1 MRFLLLLALIAV
13 ALVVRAPAWLAAREV
28 QQASSGMLDLQ
39 NTSGTLWRGQGDL
52 VIHGPRPVMRE
63 TPAGAVRWNVER
75 VDLARKIAII
85 KIEQSPPGPQPLTM
99 TLGVDGVDLAGSA
112 LAPAAVAMSLPLLA
126 GWTLAGVAAIET
138 PALQWA
144 NGSAAGTAIVHWR
157 NAALFPPDLPGG
169 FALGDVDANATV
181 SGGVTGASLRNKGG
195 DVELAI
201 DASSQTGKIAL
212 LVQPRNHA
220 SAAQVAWL
228 QSHTMGRTPQ
238 GFRVDIGWPGR

>member
-28 QQASSGMLDLQ
+28 QQASSGILELRS
-39 NTSGTLWRGQGDL
+39 TSGTLWRGQGDL
-52 VIHGPRPVMRE
+52 VVHGPRPVMRE
-63 TPAGAVRWNVER
+63 TSAGIVHWNIER
-75 VDLARKIAII
+75 MDLARKTATI

-99 TLGVDGVDLAGSA
+99 TLGVDRVDIAGSA
-112 LAPAAVAMSLPLLA
+112 LVPADVAMSLPLLA
-126 GWTLAGVAAIET
+126 GWTLAGVATIET

-169 FALGDVDANATV
+169 FLLGDVDGNATV
-181 SGGVTGASLRNKGG
+181 SSGPIGASVRNQGG

-238 GFRVDIGWPGR
+238 GFRIDIGWPGR